1 MNIVIDKEVFLFT
14 EIVGDFFI
22 DEPGNVSFAFLVEY
36 SHHDLNKLMSL
47 VKRDVCI
54 NLLFYNKDGEE
65 FKTSWGARAI
75 YVGIEDFGCID
86 SISTH

>member
-36 SHHDLNKLMSL
+36 NHHDLNKLMAL
-47 VKRDVCI
+47 VKKGVCLS
-54 NLLFYNKDGEE
+54 LLFFDKDGHK
-65 FKTSWGARAI
+65 FKTSWGAEAI
-75 YVGIEDFGCID
+75 YVGVEDFGCVN